1 MSILQLNCS
10 TTYQK
15 AANFHLLQKTI
26 SRYTCY
32 VSYRPEILHGTL
44 FYPYTCCTKREAQSE
59 NFLKY
64 WPSLIY
70 MVEESINTLWVSAMT
85 CFISVFSITG
95 EKTSSFK
102 TIFVNLNICGTLKT
116 NFWFL
121 IRCKSGL
128 WSKFPKNVVLIN
140 SLIIKFLIV
149 NKGWFWKVCHW
160 GAENDRFQTL

>member
-1 MSILQLNCS
+1 MSTCFGKFFFKYLRVS
-10 TTYQK
+10 TNQK
-15 AANFHLLQKTI
+15 IFFLGDLITFIWKT
-26 SRYTCY
+26 R
-32 VSYRPEILHGTL
+32 
-44 FYPYTCCTKREAQSE
+44 
-59 NFLKY
+59 
-64 WPSLIY
+64 WIY
-70 MVEESINTLWVSAMT
+70 MVEEFINILRVSA
-85 CFISVFSITG
+85 ISCLFSVSSITG